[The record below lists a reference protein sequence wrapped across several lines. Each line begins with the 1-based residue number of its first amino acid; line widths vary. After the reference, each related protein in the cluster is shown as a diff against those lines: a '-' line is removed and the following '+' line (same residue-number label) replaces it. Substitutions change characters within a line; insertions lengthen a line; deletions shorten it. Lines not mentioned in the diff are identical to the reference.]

1 MVLDSKNVTLLSSL
15 GYTYHLRGDYIE
27 ALDYYHKVNF
37 IKSDDQQIVELINRC
52 MTDLVESNNNILN

>member
-1 MVLDSKNVTLLSSL
+1 M
-15 GYTYHLRGDYIE
+15 E

-52 MTDLVESNNNILN
+52 MNDLIETNNIIN